1 MSIVKT
7 APSVVPPSVIYSA
20 LFVDFDN
27 VRINLEKHDAEAA
40 RRFSTNPELWLSWL
54 EKQLSTTTYL
64 PEIVQRRILTR
75 RCYLNPESFSSFRPD
90 FVRSAFE
97 VIDCPPLTG
106 RGKTSTDIYMV
117 MDILDTLNHATYFHE
132 FIVLSG
138 DADFTPVLLR
148 IRKHGRYGVVLAVGW
163 VSLAYRA
170 ACDIV
175 IERDTFVREA
185 LGIVY
190 PDEEAP
196 EPINEQEIDATLN
209 LLLKRMAARLREM
222 AAVPGGVEASELPE
236 VFKEFQEFRESNHW
250 LGFYS
255 LRRLTQALIAQR
267 EDLAISDEDPWR
279 VVVKTA
285 PAPVLA
291 DSLEAAGP
299 PAPAAAVPDVK
310 AQMAQSIREYV
321 SHSDKAVAWATLA
334 SLVKQRF
341 GEQLAGSTWLG
352 AGTFKDLLMQLDLG
366 NLHTSTLTPG
376 YVYDPGRHQLPA
388 APAFATPPAASQE
401 AAAPPDHFAQR
412 YPGLAELARKVHR
425 LTETPYL
432 MPEHYAL
439 LFHELAR
446 EINEN
451 GYQMTRTSKTVR
463 DRCVE
468 KGAPVARSHVNF
480 VLIGIG
486 HTGYRFGGQER
497 EDPVQLGEKLVEN
510 TLDLCRTAQLS
521 LIEEEVAQ
529 IRAWIMGG
537 LGEQSQ
543 PAA

>member
-1 MSIVKT
+1 MSIVK
-7 APSVVPPSVIYSA
+7 SVPPFVPPSVIYSA

-40 RRFSTNPELWLSWL
+40 RRFSTNPELWLAWL
-54 EKQLSTTTYL
+54 EKKLPTATYL
-64 PEIVQRRILTR
+64 PEGVQRRILTR
-75 RCYLNPESFSSFRPD
+75 RCYLNPESFSEFRPD

-148 IRKHGRYGVVLAVGW
+148 IRKHGRYGVTLAVGW
-163 VSLAYRA
+163 VSLAYRT
-170 ACDIV
+170 ACDLV
-175 IERDTFVREA
+175 IERDVFVREA
-185 LGIVY
+185 LGLEY
-190 PDEEAP
+190 PDEETGVP
-196 EPINEQEIDATLN
+196 LEEGEIDATIN
-209 LLLKRMAARLREM
+209 PLLKKMAARLREM

-267 EDLAISDEDPWR
+267 DDLAISDEDPWR
-279 VVVKTA
+279 VVVKTTPVPVVA
-285 PAPVLA
+285 MSLKTTGTPALA
-291 DSLEAAGP
+291 SAF
-299 PAPAAAVPDVK
+299 PDLK
-310 AQMAQSIREYV
+310 AQMALSIREYV
-321 SHSDKAVAWATLA
+321 SHSEKAVAWATLA

-341 GEQLAGSTWLG
+341 GEQLAGSSWLG

-388 APAFATPPAASQE
+388 APAFAAPPAAGQE
-401 AAAPPDHFAQR
+401 VAAPPDHFAQR
-412 YPGLAELARKVHR
+412 HPELAELARKVHR

-432 MPEHYAL
+432 IPEHYAL
-439 LFHELAR
+439 LFQELAR

-468 KGAPVARSHVNF
+468 RGAPVARSHVNF

-497 EDPVQLGEKLVEN
+497 EYPLRLAEKLVEN
-510 TLDLCRTAQLS
+510 TVDLCRTAQLS
-521 LIEEEVAQ
+521 LNEKEVAR

-537 LGEQSQ
+537 LGEPS
-543 PAA
+543 PAAA

>member
-1 MSIVKT
+1 MSALQAGPPI
-7 APSVVPPSVIYSA
+7 APPSIIYSA

-54 EKQLSTTTYL
+54 EKQLPTTAYL
-64 PEIVQRRILTR
+64 PALVQRRILTR
-75 RCYLNPESFSSFRPD
+75 RCYLNPESFSNFRPD

-170 ACDIV
+170 ACDMV

-185 LGIVY
+185 LGVVY
-190 PDEEAP
+190 PEEEGG
-196 EPINEQEIDATLN
+196 EPIAAQEIDAALN
-209 LLLKRMAARLREM
+209 MLLKRMAARLREV

-236 VFKEFQEFRESNHW
+236 VFKEFQEFREGSHW

-255 LRRLTQALIAQR
+255 LRRLTQAIIAQR
-267 EDLAISDEDPWR
+267 DDLVISDEDPWR
-279 VVVKTA
+279 VVVKLA
-285 PAPVLA
+285 PAPLPTA
-291 DSLEAAGP
+291 SPTLQEAAA
-299 PAPAAAVPDVK
+299 APAATVSDIK

-334 SLVKQRF
+334 SLVKQRL
-341 GEQLAGSTWLG
+341 GVQLAGSTWLG

-366 NLHTSTLTPG
+366 GLQMSTVSPG
-376 YVYDPGRHQLPA
+376 YVYDPAHHQL
-388 APAFATPPAASQE
+388 PPAASVAPTTAGQG
-401 AAAPPDHFAQR
+401 AAPPDHFAQR
-412 YPGLAELARKVHR
+412 HPELAELARKVHR

-446 EINEN
+446 EINDN

-486 HTGYRFGGQER
+486 HTGHRFGGPQP

-521 LIEEEVAQ
+521 LNEEEVAR
-529 IRAWIMGG
+529 IRAWLMGG
-537 LGEQSQ
+537 LAAQ
-543 PAA
+543 PQAAG